1 MASLSLSLPSSL
13 SLSLS
18 SSLAHTD
25 VPRPQQPAKTR
36 MEGYRQVCLVGG
48 TQELP
53 FPLTPAPHLHFLGSV
68 DHWGN
73 WLVEAAVGE
82 GQGGWS

>member
-1 MASLSLSLPSSL
+1 
-13 SLSLS
+13 
-18 SSLAHTD
+18 
-25 VPRPQQPAKTR
+25 
-36 MEGYRQVCLVGG
+36 MEGCRQVCLVGG